1 MSEPCQHK
9 FIHPNGAGVHWICEK
24 CNARAILPQT
34 GPQTVALESTADI
47 LFYGGAAGGGKS
59 FYLLS
64 QPLRH
69 IKNPGFG
76 AVIFRRTNPQIVA
89 QGGLW
94 DQSGDIYHYA
104 KGKPY
109 HGQQRQWV
117 FPSGAKITFSHME
130 HEDDKRSWDSSQ
142 ITLIEFDELTSFT
155 ETQFVYMMSRNRST
169 CGIHPYIRAAMNP
182 DSDSWVAKWVEWWID
197 QETGYPIPER
207 SGVVRWFIR
216 DGEAMK
222 WYATKDEAVEYL
234 VSIGRPLKLAKDEPK
249 SFTFV
254 AASLDDNKIL
264 DSINPEYRAN
274 LMAQTQVERER
285 LLRGNWKIRPAMGLK
300 FPRNRWRYY
309 DAPPVGLRLC
319 RFWDKAAT
327 EGGKGARTAGGLMGE
342 LDEQK
347 AIAAGL
353 PRYWI
358 VHVEA
363 GRWGDAE
370 REAKIKSQAMLDN
383 AMYGQVTIGMET
395 EGGSGGKH
403 STFTTT
409 TNLAG
414 YDVFAER
421 PTTNKSAR
429 WGPLAS
435 QQQIGN
441 VAIVKSPTWDWAAVV
456 NELDA
461 LAGDEVLDK
470 GKLKDVADALS
481 GAFKYLAPAGG
492 GNVVQGDLIASGD
505 EDFLAEEHGLFTEE
519 EKEDLPEFWK
529 ELIDETDKLDDDR
542 GRGRR
547 TSWDRD

>member
-1 MSEPCQHK
+1 MIATEGDYITAPHPGAQYK
-9 FIHPNGAGVHWICEK
+9 F
-24 CNARAILPQT
+24 LT
-34 GPQTVALESTADI
+34 SSADI
-47 LFYGGAAGGGKS
+47 VIYGGGAGGGKS
-59 FYLLS
+59 AGLLLES
-64 QPLRH
+64 IRH
-69 IKNPGFG
+69 AKNPRAGC
-76 AVIFRRTNPQIVA
+76 VIFRRTYPQIFNE
-89 QGGLW
+89 GSLW
-94 DQSGDIYHYA
+94 DTSHKIYPLLGGRPREGDAEWI
-104 KGKPY
+104 
-109 HGQQRQWV
+109 
-117 FPSGAKITFSHME
+117 FPSGYKVKFAHLE
-130 HEDDKRSWDSSQ
+130 HETSKKAWDGSQ
-142 ITLIEFDELTSFT
+142 IPLLCFDELTSFSA
-155 ETQFVYMMSRNRST
+155 ETFWYMLSRNRST
-169 CGIHPYIRAAMNP
+169 AGLRPYVRCTCNP
-182 DSDSWVAKWVEWWID
+182 DADSWVADLIAWWID
-197 QETGYPIPER
+197 QETGYAIPER
-207 SGVVRWFIR
+207 SGVIRWFVRLDGKLNWFDTKR
-216 DGEAMK
+216 DAI
-222 WYATKDEAVEYL
+222 DFL
-234 VSIGRPLKLAKDEPK
+234 VGTGMQYDKAKDVPK
-249 SFTFV
+249 SLTFIL
-254 AASLDDNKIL
+254 ALLEDNPTL
-264 DSINPEYRAN
+264 EQRDPGYRAN
-274 LMAQTQVERER
+274 LMALEHVERER
-285 LLRGNWKIRPAMGLK
+285 LLGGNWKIRPAMGLK
-300 FPRNRWRYY
+300 FPRNRWKFY
-309 DAPPVGLRLC
+309 DAPPMGLRLC

-519 EKEDLPEFWK
+519 EKEELPEFWK